1 MNKFNLDSPPTYPT
15 DAQSVASIFPPV
27 PVNTTPETVSRL
39 IVLVSSGIDYS
50 VATRRIWELANASGA
65 HVQLL
70 SLYKDSAQEPALR
83 RKLVPMASLL
93 QDGKVSADLKLELGT
108 NWVELVKRNSQAG
121 DMIICFAEQR
131 SGLLHR
137 PLSQILQ
144 SNLNTPIYILS
155 DFPALNKPQSN
166 WLSQI
171 MAWSGS
177 VGIIIGFFLLQI
189 RIVGISE
196 DWAQATLLIL
206 SVIAEAWL
214 IGIWNS
220 LFG

>member
-1 MNKFNLDSPPTYPT
+1 MNKFNLDSPPTYPR
-15 DAQSVASIFPPV
+15 DAQSVVSIFPPV
-27 PVNTTPETVSRL
+27 PVNTTLETVSRL
-39 IVLVSSGIDYS
+39 IVLVSGGIDYS

-70 SLYKDSAQEPALR
+70 SLYKDAAQEPALR
-83 RKLVPMASLL
+83 RKLVSMASLL
-93 QDGKVSADLKLELGT
+93 QDGKVSAELKLELGT

-144 SNLNTPIYILS
+144 SNLNNPVCILS
-155 DFPALNKPQSN
+155 GLSPQNTPPSN

-171 MAWSGS
+171 MTWSGS
-177 VGIIIGFFLLQI
+177 MGIIIGFFLVQI

-196 DWAQATLLIL
+196 DWVQPTLLIL